1 MTDNRAA
8 AAAPG
13 STRPAGASPG
23 GAARRPGQ
31 WIRTFHPRPGSRARL
46 LCFPHAGG
54 PAMAFTALS
63 AALPED
69 VELLAVQYPGRQDR
83 RSEPFA
89 ESVTALARGAVDALR
104 ARGHD
109 DRPLFVLGHSM
120 GSVVAFEAT
129 RILEAE
135 APGAAAEG
143 PAVVRLF
150 VSAAAPPSAPWHRSG
165 DGEESDEAV
174 VRHVRWLGGVPEAL
188 LNDPETVGEMVRLMR
203 GDNEALRGYHCAA
216 GAAVAA
222 PMTALLADDDPKNS
236 AEETAGWSCHATGE
250 FAVETTPGGHFALTE
265 RDSPAAEVLTRHLR
279 KDLHRLA
286 TAAGGDEQ
294 AGSA

>member
-1 MTDNRAA
+1 MTDNQAA
-8 AAAPG
+8 AAATG
-13 STRPAGASPG
+13 STRPGGASQG
-23 GAARRPGQ
+23 GAVRRPGQ

-54 PAMAFTALS
+54 PAMAFTSLS

-89 ESVTALARGAVDALR
+89 ESVTALARGAVEALR
-104 ARGHD
+104 AQGHD
-109 DRPLFVLGHSM
+109 DKPLFVLGHSM
-120 GSVVAFEAT
+120 GSIVAFEAT

-135 APGAAAEG
+135 APKSAG

-150 VSAAAPPSAPWHRSG
+150 ASAAAPPSARWHRSG

-174 VRHVRWLGGVPEAL
+174 VKHVRWLGGVPEAL
-188 LNDPETVGEMVRLMR
+188 LDDAETVREMVRLLR

-222 PMTALLADDDPKNS
+222 PLTALLADDDPKNS
-236 AEETAGWSCHATGE
+236 AEETGGWARHTTGE
-250 FAVETTPGGHFALTE
+250 FAVETTPGGHFSLTE
-265 RDSPAAEVLTRHLR
+265 RDSPAVAVLTRRLR
-279 KDLHRLA
+279 EDLHRLA